1 MWGRVWREGWRRRQ
15 VSENGTRFVSHD
27 RVRAGMAPVLRPV
40 WRRWRN
46 VAACEHCLPIP
57 IVEPGYKRNR
67 RKCLISKEKN
77 LVTGDQRGS
86 KNRCIPA
93 DGFDTGLASKSAS
106 GGHVGL
112 RSVPQAA
119 GHRLPSRL
127 RFPKRGTTRGEA
139 GLLLEVSQHVAE
151 LPKCVRPLYAP
162 LRPFT
167 PVFAATPVTGLVG
180 FLVSH
185 PRCPGA

>member
-1 MWGRVWREGWRRRQ
+1 MAECGG
-15 VSENGTRFVSHD
+15 
-27 RVRAGMAPVLRPV
+27 VRALLTYSYCRARIQ
-40 WRRWRN
+40 
-46 VAACEHCLPIP
+46 A
-57 IVEPGYKRNR
+57 NR
-67 RKCLISKEKN
+67 CKCLISKEKN
-77 LVTGDQRGS
+77 LVNGDQRGS
-86 KNRCIPA
+86 KNRRVPA

-167 PVFAATPVTGLVG
+167 PVPFTPPLYAPEKHKRPCISNHQITSATRA
-180 FLVSH
+180 
-185 PRCPGA
+185 PRAPSPRSPSPPAPPA